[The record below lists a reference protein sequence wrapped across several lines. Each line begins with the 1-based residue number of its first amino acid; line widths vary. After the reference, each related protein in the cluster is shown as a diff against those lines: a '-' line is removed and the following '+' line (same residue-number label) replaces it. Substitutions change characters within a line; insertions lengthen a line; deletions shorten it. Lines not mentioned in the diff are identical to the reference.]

1 MVKTMSNLN
10 QEIKPV
16 IPNQGM
22 LIQEEKPFFIVCKPK
37 LLPLKSVTLEKV
49 EKMQKEAENIAKQ
62 QLIEKSQLKS

>member
-16 IPNQGM
+16 IPNQGIV
-22 LIQEEKPFFIVCKPK
+22 IQEEKPFFIVCKPK

-62 QLIEKSQLKS
+62 QLIEKSQVKS

>member
-1 MVKTMSNLN
+1 MSNLN

-62 QLIEKSQLKS
+62 QLIEKSQLKL